1 MTYRWLLP
9 EHIEDLLPD
18 AAWRLEGARRS
29 FLDALRTVGYHLV
42 IPPLMEF
49 TDSLDLDGAHDA
61 RDAMTFRFP
70 DPLSGRQMGIR
81 PDMTLQAARIDAHGM
96 DHQGINR
103 LCYAGPVLH
112 AHPESGSHTR
122 EPYQVGAELYGIA
135 GIEGDLEILSVLLD
149 TLRTLGITGMHLDIG
164 QVELFR
170 RLIGQ
175 AGISP
180 EDEKFCLACLQRRD
194 IPGWLAW
201 TSRLEDPWRTRLSG
215 LIRLSG
221 SAAEVL
227 ERADVLLADWD
238 DRDIVLAP
246 LRAVAECLSTIA
258 VPLSFDLAE
267 LRGYHYHSGLV
278 FALYHPQFPD
288 AVARG
293 GRYDEIGMIFGQ
305 SRPAVGFSFDLK
317 ALLPVIT
324 QF

>member
-18 AAWRLEGARRS
+18 TAWRLEGARRCL
-29 FLDALRTVGYHLV
+29 LDTLRAAGYQLV
-42 IPPLMEF
+42 IPPLLEF
-49 TDSLDLDGAHDA
+49 IESLDMDGAHDE
-61 RDAMTFRFP
+61 RDTLTLRVP
-70 DPLSGRQMGIR
+70 DPLSGRQMGLR

-96 DHQGINR
+96 NHQGVNR

-122 EPYQVGAELYGIA
+122 EPFQIGAELYGMP
-135 GIEGDLEILSVLLD
+135 GIEGDLEILGLLLD
-149 TLRTLGITGMHLDIG
+149 ILKNLGITGIHLDIG

-170 RLIGQ
+170 CLVRQ
-175 AGISP
+175 AGVSP
-180 EDEKFCLACLQRRD
+180 EQEKLALSYLQRRD

-201 TSRLEDPWRTRLSG
+201 SAHLQDPWRTRFEG

-221 SAAEVL
+221 SAEQVL
-227 ERADVLLADWD
+227 DRADLLLAGWE
-238 DRDIVLAP
+238 DRKALLAP
-246 LRAVAECLSTIA
+246 LRAVAQRLGTER

-278 FALYHPQFPD
+278 FALYHSQFPD

-293 GRYDEIGMIFGQ
+293 GRYDEIGVIFGQ
-305 SRPAVGFSFDLK
+305 SRPAVGFSLDLK
-317 ALLPVIT
+317 ALLPIIT